1 MPKQIL
7 LMENI
12 TKVYPNGFVANK
24 QVNFECNK
32 GEIHALL
39 GENGAGKT
47 TLMKILFGLEPLEE
61 GRVVLRG
68 EEIALNGPLDALKKG
83 VGMVHQHFMLVDELT
98 IAENIVLGAEPTSHM
113 LFDLKKAYKVTKE
126 LAEKYNFKL
135 DPKALVGDCTVGVKQ
150 KIEILKALLRGA
162 EILILDEPTAVLT
175 PQETIEL
182 FEELQKL
189 REIGHTIIFIS
200 HKLDEVKSLCDRFTI
215 LRNGR
220 TIETGN
226 VSEYS
231 KQQLSNLM
239 VGRDV
244 MLRVEKDESPIKEL
258 AEVVSVKALSYT
270 NSAGKTLLDNIS
282 FSMYKGHILGI
293 AGVEGN
299 GQKELSEILTGL
311 RSFKRGEINVNGM
324 SIKGKSVRFIRET
337 GVSSISEDRMTFG
350 CAAEMS
356 IRDNIIADRYFKK
369 KYSKGIS
376 LNKKA
381 IDEAV
386 NQYIKE
392 FSIACPSYNAP
403 AAMLSGGNMQ
413 KMIVARE
420 FTSGSNVIIANQP
433 TRGIDVGSIEFI
445 RNQLVKLSREQAV
458 SILLISAD
466 LNEVMEVSDSLLVFC
481 GGKIAAYFANAAAV
495 DEIELGEYMLGVK
508 KMSDE
513 ELGRAVYGTA

>member
-1 MPKQIL
+1 MPEHIL
-7 LMENI
+7 RMENI
-12 TKVYPNGFVANK
+12 TKIYSNGFVANK
-24 QVNFECNK
+24 QVNFECRK

-47 TLMKILFGLEPLEE
+47 TLMKVLFGLESLEE
-61 GRVVLRG
+61 GRIILRG
-68 EEIALNGPLDALKKG
+68 EDVSFNGPIDALKKG

-98 IAENIVLGAEPTSHM
+98 VAENVVLGEEPTSRL
-113 LFDLKKAYKVTKE
+113 LFDLKKAYKITKE
-126 LAEKYNFKL
+126 LAETYSFKL

-182 FEELQKL
+182 FTELKKL
-189 REIGHTIIFIS
+189 KEIGHTIIFIS
-200 HKLDEVKSLCDRFTI
+200 HKLDEVKQLCDRFTI
-215 LRNGR
+215 LRSGK
-220 TIETGN
+220 TIETGK
-226 VSEYS
+226 VPEYS

-244 MLRVEKDESPIKEL
+244 MLRVDKKKPTVKKLE
-258 AEVVSVKALSYT
+258 EVVRVQSLSYT
-270 NSAGKTLLDNIS
+270 NSEGKTLLDNIS
-282 FSMYKGHILGI
+282 FSMYKGRILGI

-299 GQKELSEILTGL
+299 GQKELSEIMTGL
-311 RSFKRGEINVNGM
+311 RSFKRGDVIVNN
-324 SIKGKSVRFIRET
+324 KSVKGTNVRSIREA

-350 CAAEMS
+350 CAADMS

-369 KYSKGIS
+369 KFSNNIS

-381 IDEAV
+381 IDKAV
-386 NQYIKE
+386 DEYIKD
-392 FSIACPSYNAP
+392 FGIMCPSNYAP
-403 AAMLSGGNMQ
+403 AGMLSGGNMQ

-445 RNQLVKLSREQAV
+445 RNQLIRLAREEHV
-458 SILLISAD
+458 SVLLISAD
-466 LNEVMEVSDSLLVFC
+466 LSEVMEMSDSLLVFC
-481 GGKIAAYFANAAAV
+481 GGTIAAYFDDSSAV

-508 KMSDE
+508 KMTE
-513 ELGRAVYGTA
+513 QALRGAVCDVS